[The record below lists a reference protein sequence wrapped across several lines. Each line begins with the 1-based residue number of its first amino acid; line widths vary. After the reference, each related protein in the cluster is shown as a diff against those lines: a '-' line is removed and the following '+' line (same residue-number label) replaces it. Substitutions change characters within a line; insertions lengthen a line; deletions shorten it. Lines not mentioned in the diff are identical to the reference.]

1 MKLVK
6 IKSLTKRKAKS
17 YMIVAL
23 RNLQTSPNEISE
35 QEMWDEIETVMSI
48 YTPNQA
54 TDIAMERIED
64 NYRVK
69 NE

>member
-6 IKSLTKRKAKS
+6 IKSLTKRQAKS

-23 RNLQTSPNEISE
+23 RNLQASPNEISE
-35 QEMWDEIETVMSI
+35 QEMWDEMETVMSI

>member
-6 IKSLTKRKAKS
+6 IRSLTKRQAKS

-23 RNLQTSPNEISE
+23 RNLQASPNEISE
-35 QEMWDEIETVMSI
+35 QEMWDEMETVMSI

>member
-6 IKSLTKRKAKS
+6 TKSLTKRQAKS

-23 RNLQTSPNEISE
+23 RNLQASPNEISE
-35 QEMWDEIETVMSI
+35 QEMWDEMETVMSI

>member
-6 IKSLTKRKAKS
+6 IKSLTKRQAKS
-17 YMIVAL
+17 YMIVVL
-23 RNLQTSPNEISE
+23 RNLQTRPNEISE
-35 QEMWDEIETVMSI
+35 QEMWDEMETVMSI

>member
-6 IKSLTKRKAKS
+6 IKSLTKRQAKS

-23 RNLQTSPNEISE
+23 RNLKASPNEISE
-35 QEMWDEIETVMSI
+35 QEMWDEMETVMSI